1 MNNIIDFQTKKDDL
15 EFAELISEYEKVI
28 STVDDIEKSVEKF
41 KNTHDFFI
49 DVNSNEYLCVFREVF
64 FNVFQEFES
73 AFDKYTEG
81 NEFSKRV
88 LLKKM
93 QDYDIALLLLDKYVD
108 RVYHPPYD
116 DLSKFL
122 PIEEFDE
129 ILKSVPM
136 NYEEMPK
143 EKLLKQLHEYLT
155 ITKKIYCIFFDMLE
169 KNDARCIN
177 WAVSYSI
184 STMYISYYAVLHY
197 ILE

>member
-1 MNNIIDFQTKKDDL
+1 MNNVIDFQTKKDDL
-15 EFAELISEYEKVI
+15 EFTELISEYEKMMPA
-28 STVDDIEKSVEKF
+28 VDDIEKSVEKF
-41 KNTHDFFI
+41 KGTHDFFV

-64 FNVFQEFES
+64 FKVFQEFES

-81 NEFSKRV
+81 NEFSKRM

-93 QDYDIALLLLDKYVD
+93 QDYDIALLLLDEYVD

-122 PIEEFDE
+122 PIEELDE
-129 ILKSVPM
+129 ILKNTPM
-136 NYEEMPK
+136 NYEELSK
-143 EKLLKQLHEYLT
+143 EKLPKRLHEYLT
-155 ITKKIYCIFFDMLE
+155 ITKKIYCIFFNMLE